1 LSVHGVWYGITA
13 YSIWGLLTLYWRLF
27 PHVPPIQILG
37 HRIVWAFVVLVAI
50 IAGSWSRRRDVFRL
64 LTPETIGLYAIAAA
78 LISVNWFLF
87 LFAVNN
93 GLVVASSLGYFI
105 TPLVNV
111 LLGVVVLRE
120 RLRSGQWVAVALA
133 FLGVAWLT
141 VTYGGL
147 PWIALALAASFG
159 GYGLVKK
166 KAPLPSL
173 EGLALETAVLVVP
186 AALFLV
192 ALHRNGTGVFL
203 IAGTGSDVLLVAA
216 GGITVV
222 PLLLFASA
230 VRRVPL
236 SVIGILQ
243 YISPTIQFLLG
254 VFVVREPFSRT
265 QLSGFILV
273 WLGLVVFGLD
283 GVRTRRGPALT
294 VIDEGAA

>member
-1 LSVHGVWYGITA
+1 LSVSGVWYGIAA
-13 YSIWGLLTLYWRLF
+13 YCIWGLLTLYWRLF
-27 PHVPPIQILG
+27 PHVPAIQVLG
-37 HRIVWAFVVLVAI
+37 HRIVWAFVVLAAI
-50 IAGSWSRRRDVFRL
+50 IALSWSRRRHVVRL
-64 LTPETIGLYAIAAA
+64 LTPRAIGLYAIAGA

-93 GLVVASSLGYFI
+93 GQVVASSLGYFI

-111 LLGVVVLRE
+111 LLGVIVLHE
-120 RLRSGQWVAVALA
+120 RLRPMQWSAVALA
-133 FLGVAWLT
+133 FMGVAWLT
-141 VTYGGL
+141 AAYGGL
-147 PWIALALAASFG
+147 PWIALALAGSFG

-166 KAPLPSL
+166 QAPLPSL
-173 EGLALETAVLVVP
+173 EGLAIETAVLVVP
-186 AALFLV
+186 AAIYLV
-192 ALHRNGTGVFL
+192 ALHRNGTGAFL
-203 IAGTGSDVLLVAA
+203 TAGPLTDVLLVAA

-254 VFVVREPFSRT
+254 VFLIHEPFT
-265 QLSGFILV
+265 KAQLSGFILV

-283 GVRTRRGPALT
+283 GVRTRRAPALT
-294 VIDEGAA
+294 VIDGGTA

>member
-1 LSVHGVWYGITA
+1 MTGIWYGIAA
-13 YSIWGLLTLYWRLF
+13 YTIWGLLTLYWRLF
-27 PHVPPIQILG
+27 PHVPAIQVLG
-37 HRIVWAFVVLVAI
+37 HRIVWAFVVLAAI
-50 IAGSWSRRRDVFRL
+50 IAASWSRRRTVMRL
-64 LTPETIGLYAIAAA
+64 LTPSTVGLYAVAAS
-78 LISVNWFLF
+78 LISINWFLF

-120 RLRSGQWVAVALA
+120 RLRMLQWIAVALA
-133 FLGVAWLT
+133 FAGVVRLT
-141 VTYGGL
+141 VAYGRI

-173 EGLALETAVLVVP
+173 DGLALETAVLFVP
-186 AALFLV
+186 AALYLA
-192 ALHRNGTGVFL
+192 ALHRQGSGAFL
-203 IAGTGSDVLLVAA
+203 SHGPLTDVLLVAA
-216 GGITVV
+216 GGITVI

-236 SVIGILQ
+236 SVVGVLQ

-254 VFVVREPFSRT
+254 VFVIREPFTRT
-265 QLSGFILV
+265 QMSGFALV

-283 GVRTRRGPALT
+283 GVRTRRTSPVAVL
-294 VIDEGAA
+294 DEGAA

>member
-1 LSVHGVWYGITA
+1 MTGVWYGIAA
-13 YSIWGLLTLYWRLF
+13 YCIWGLLTLYWRLF
-27 PHVPPIQILG
+27 PHVPAIQVLG
-37 HRIVWAFVVLVAI
+37 HRIVWAFVVLAVI
-50 IAGSWSRRRDVFRL
+50 IAGSWPRRRAVMSL
-64 LTPETIGLYAIAAA
+64 LTPGVVGLYAVAAA
-78 LISVNWFLF
+78 LISINWFLF
-87 LFAVNN
+87 LYAVNN

-111 LLGVVVLRE
+111 LLGVIVLRE
-120 RLRSGQWVAVALA
+120 QLRAMQWIAVSLA
-133 FLGVAWLT
+133 FLGVVRLALA
-141 VTYGGL
+141 YGAV

-173 EGLALETAVLVVP
+173 EGLALETAVLFLP
-186 AALFLV
+186 AAAYLV
-192 ALHRNGTGVFL
+192 AHDRQGSGAFL
-203 IAGTGSDVLLVAA
+203 AHGAVTDALLVAA

-254 VFVVREPFSRT
+254 VFAIGEPFTQS
-265 QLSGFILV
+265 QLSGFVLV
-273 WLGLVVFGLD
+273 WLGLLVFGLD
-283 GVRTRRGPALT
+283 GVRTRRASPVAVL
-294 VIDEGAA
+294 DEGAA

>member
-1 LSVHGVWYGITA
+1 VSGVWYGIAA

-27 PHVPPIQILG
+27 PHVPAIQVLG
-37 HRIVWAFVVLVAI
+37 HRIVWAFVVLAAI
-50 IAGSWSRRRDVFRL
+50 IALSWSRRRHVVRL
-64 LTPETIGLYAIAAA
+64 LTPRSVGLYAIAGA

-93 GLVVASSLGYFI
+93 GQVVASSLGYFI

-111 LLGVVVLRE
+111 LLGVIVLHE
-120 RLRSGQWVAVALA
+120 RLRPMQWIAVALA
-133 FLGVAWLT
+133 FMGVAWLT
-141 VTYGGL
+141 AAYGGL

-166 KAPLPSL
+166 QAPLPSL
-173 EGLALETAVLVVP
+173 EGLAIETAVLVVP
-186 AALFLV
+186 AAIYLV
-192 ALHRNGTGVFL
+192 TLHRNGTGAFL
-203 IAGTGSDVLLVAA
+203 TAGTLTDVLLVAA
-216 GGITVV
+216 GGITIV

-254 VFVVREPFSRT
+254 VFVVREPFTKT

-294 VIDEGAA
+294 VIDGGAA

>member
-1 LSVHGVWYGITA
+1 M
-13 YSIWGLLTLYWRLF
+13 
-27 PHVPPIQILG
+27 
-37 HRIVWAFVVLVAI
+37 
-50 IAGSWSRRRDVFRL
+50 SR
-64 LTPETIGLYAIAAA
+64 LTPGVVGLYALAGA
-78 LISVNWFLF
+78 LISINWFLF
-87 LFAVNN
+87 LWAVNN

-120 RLRSGQWVAVALA
+120 QLRAMQWVAVALA
-133 FLGVAWLT
+133 FVGVARLT
-141 VTYGGL
+141 LAYGAI

-173 EGLALETAVLVVP
+173 EGLALETAVLFLP
-186 AALFLV
+186 AAAYLV
-192 ALHRNGTGVFL
+192 ALDRQGSGAFL
-203 IAGTGSDVLLVAA
+203 AHGAVTDALLVAA

-236 SVIGILQ
+236 SVVGILQ

-254 VFVVREPFSRT
+254 VFVIREPFTQS
-265 QLSGFILV
+265 QLSGFALV
-273 WLGLVVFGLD
+273 WVGLFVFGLD
-283 GVRTRRGPALT
+283 GVRTRRTPAVAVL
-294 VIDEGAA
+294 DEGTA

>member
-1 LSVHGVWYGITA
+1 MTGVWYGIAA
-13 YSIWGLLTLYWRLF
+13 YSLWGLLTLYWRLF
-27 PHVPPIQILG
+27 PHVPAIQVLG
-37 HRIVWAFVVLVAI
+37 HRIVWAFVVLAAI
-50 IAGSWSRRRDVFRL
+50 IAGSWPRRRAVIRL
-64 LTPETIGLYAIAAA
+64 LTPGAIGLYAVAAT
-78 LISVNWFLF
+78 LISINWFLF

-111 LLGVVVLRE
+111 LLGVLVLRE
-120 RLRSGQWVAVALA
+120 RLRAMQWIALGLA
-133 FLGVAWLT
+133 FAGVARLT
-141 VTYGGL
+141 LAYGGI

-186 AALFLV
+186 AAIYLA
-192 ALHRNGTGVFL
+192 ALHRNGTGAFL
-203 IAGTGSDVLLVAA
+203 ANGVLTDALLIAA

-236 SVIGILQ
+236 SVIGVLQ

-254 VFVVREPFSRT
+254 VFVIREPFTQT
-265 QLSGFILV
+265 QLSGFMLV
-273 WLGLVVFGLD
+273 WLGLIVFGLD
-283 GVRTRRGPALT
+283 GMRTRRTPT
-294 VIDEGAA
+294 VAVLDEGAA

>member
-1 LSVHGVWYGITA
+1 MTGVWYGIAA
-13 YSIWGLLTLYWRLF
+13 YSIWGFLTLYWRLF
-27 PHVPPIQILG
+27 PHVPAIQVLG
-37 HRIVWAFVVLVAI
+37 HRIVWAFVVLAAI
-50 IAGSWSRRRDVFRL
+50 IVGSWPRRRSVIQL
-64 LTPETIGLYAIAAA
+64 LTPGAVGLYAVAAT
-78 LISVNWFLF
+78 LISINWFLF
-87 LFAVNN
+87 LWAVNN

-120 RLRSGQWVAVALA
+120 RLRTMQWIAVALA
-133 FLGVAWLT
+133 FAGVVRLT
-141 VTYGGL
+141 LAYQGI

-173 EGLALETAVLVVP
+173 EGLALETAVLFLP
-186 AALFLV
+186 AAIYLAL
-192 ALHRNGTGVFL
+192 LHREGSGAFL
-203 IAGTGSDVLLVAA
+203 ARDALTDVLLIAA

-236 SVIGILQ
+236 SVVGVLQ

-254 VFVVREPFSRT
+254 VFVIREAFTQT
-265 QLSGFILV
+265 QLSGFVLV
-273 WLGLVVFGLD
+273 WLGLIVFGLD
-283 GVRTRRGPALT
+283 GVRARRPPT
-294 VIDEGAA
+294 VAVLDQGAA

>member
-1 LSVHGVWYGITA
+1 MTGVWYGIAA

-27 PHVPPIQILG
+27 PHVPAVQVLG
-37 HRIVWAFVVLVAI
+37 HRIVWAFVVLAAI
-50 IAGSWSRRRDVFRL
+50 IAASWSRRRAVPGL
-64 LTPETIGLYAIAAA
+64 LTPVAIGLYALAAV
-78 LISVNWFLF
+78 LISINWFLF
-87 LFAVNN
+87 LWAVNN

-111 LLGVVVLRE
+111 LLGVLVLRE
-120 RLRSGQWVAVALA
+120 RLRTMQWVAVALA
-133 FLGVAWLT
+133 FAGVVRLT
-141 VTYGGL
+141 VAYGGI

-173 EGLALETAVLVVP
+173 EGLALETAVLFLP
-186 AALFLV
+186 AAVYLV
-192 ALHRNGTGVFL
+192 ALHREGSGAFLTNGALTDALL
-203 IAGTGSDVLLVAA
+203 IAG

-236 SVIGILQ
+236 SVVGILQ

-254 VFVVREPFSRT
+254 VFVIREPFT
-265 QLSGFILV
+265 HQQLGGFVLV
-273 WLGLVVFGLD
+273 WMGLIVFGLD
-283 GVRTRRGPALT
+283 GVRARRTPT
-294 VIDEGAA
+294 VVVLDEGAA

>member
-1 LSVHGVWYGITA
+1 MTGVWYGIAA
-13 YSIWGLLTLYWRLF
+13 YSLWGLLTLYWRLF
-27 PHVPPIQILG
+27 PHVPALQVLG

-50 IAGSWSRRRDVFRL
+50 IAVSWSRRRAVIRL
-64 LTPETIGLYAIAAA
+64 LTPRTIGLYAVAAG
-78 LISVNWFLF
+78 LISINWFLF
-87 LFAVNN
+87 LWAVNN

-111 LLGVVVLRE
+111 LLGVLVLGE
-120 RLRSGQWVAVALA
+120 RLRAMQWTAVALA
-133 FLGVAWLT
+133 FAGVMRLT
-141 VTYGGL
+141 LAYGGI

-173 EGLALETAVLVVP
+173 EGLTLETAVLVVP
-186 AALFLV
+186 AAAYLAV
-192 ALHRNGTGVFL
+192 LHWRGTGAFL
-203 IAGTGSDVLLVAA
+203 AHGALTDALLVAA

-236 SVIGILQ
+236 SVVGVLQ

-254 VFVVREPFSRT
+254 VFVIREPFTPS
-265 QLSGFILV
+265 QLSGFVLV
-273 WLGLVVFGLD
+273 WLGLLVFGFD
-283 GVRTRRGPALT
+283 GVRTRRTSGIAAL
-294 VIDEGAA
+294 DEGAA

>member
-1 LSVHGVWYGITA
+1 MTGIWYGIAA
-13 YSIWGLLTLYWRLF
+13 YTIWGLLTLYWRLF
-27 PHVPPIQILG
+27 PHVPPIQVLG
-37 HRIVWAFVVLVAI
+37 HRIVWAFVVLAAI
-50 IAGSWSRRRDVFRL
+50 IAASWSRRRAVIRL
-64 LTPETIGLYAIAAA
+64 LTPSTVGLYAVAAA
-78 LISVNWFLF
+78 LISINWFLF

-120 RLRSGQWVAVALA
+120 RLRVLQWIAVALA
-133 FLGVAWLT
+133 FAGVVRLT
-141 VTYGGL
+141 LAYGSI

-173 EGLALETAVLVVP
+173 EGLALETAVLFIP
-186 AALFLV
+186 AALYLAALYRQGSGAFLS
-192 ALHRNGTGVFL
+192 HGPPT
-203 IAGTGSDVLLVAA
+203 DVLLVAA
-216 GGITVV
+216 GGITVI

-236 SVIGILQ
+236 SVVGVLQ

-254 VFVVREPFSRT
+254 VFVIREPFTRT
-265 QLSGFILV
+265 QMSGFALV
-273 WLGLVVFGLD
+273 WLGLIVFGLD
-283 GVRTRRGPALT
+283 GVRTRRTSAVAVL
-294 VIDEGAA
+294 DEGAA